1 MQKLFKQL
9 GLLVTG
15 LALSVTPSLASTT
28 GELLELMDDSGI
40 TIVLDGPRCEDGIDG
55 AYQWTGIARRMVIC
69 THGEAIDANDHNT
82 VRHETIHALQ
92 HCKNSILER
101 PSNTPMLEPNQVIE
115 YAEEVLTRGQIKSIL
130 AQYPEDVWLIE
141 LEAFAGAEALTAAD
155 LMELFNEMCLAEA

>member
-40 TIVLDGPRCEDGIDG
+40 TIVLDGPRCEEGIDG

-69 THGEAIDANDHNT
+69 TNGEAIDANDHNT

-115 YAEEVLTRGQIKSIL
+115 YAEQVLTRGQIKSIL

-141 LEAFAGAEALTAAD
+141 LEAFAGAEVLTAAD
-155 LMELFNEMCLAEA
+155 LMDLFNEMCLAEA